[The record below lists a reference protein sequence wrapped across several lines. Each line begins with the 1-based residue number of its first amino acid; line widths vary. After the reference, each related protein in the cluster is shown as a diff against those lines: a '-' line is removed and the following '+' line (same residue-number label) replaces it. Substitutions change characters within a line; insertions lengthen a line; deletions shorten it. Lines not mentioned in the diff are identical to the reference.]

1 MGAVNCEQEK
11 QICGMEGIQSFPTIK
26 IKKRGMSTK
35 YEGDRE
41 LGTLKSWAMDQLPVS
56 VRPGIIPTVCS

>member
-1 MGAVNCEQEK
+1 MNCEQEK

-35 YEGDRE
+35 YEAGAY
-41 LGTLKSWAMDQLPVS
+41 T
-56 VRPGIIPTVCS
+56 RPHLSSS